1 MAEVILD
8 RKVLARRVKELQAQ
22 GKTVVFTNGCFDLLH
37 VGHVRYLRGAKALGD
52 VLVLAINTDE
62 SIRRIKGNKRPL
74 MSLEDRLGI
83 LSAFEMVDIV
93 TAFDEDTAMPILL
106 ALKPDIQAKGTDYT
120 TESIPERDVVASYG
134 GHVAVVGDPKDHSSR
149 NLIGEI
155 VKRYGPKKPS

>member
-8 RKVLARRVKELQAQ
+8 REVLVQRVKELQAQ

-93 TAFDEDTAMPILL
+93 TAFDEDTARPILL
-106 ALKPDIQAKGTDYT
+106 ELKPDIQAKGTDYT
-120 TESIPERDVVASYG
+120 TESIPEKDVVASYG

-149 NLIGEI
+149 DLIGEI
-155 VKRYGPKKPS
+155 VKRYGPKKPA

>member
-8 RKVLARRVKELQAQ
+8 RDVLARRVKELQAQ
-22 GKTVVFTNGCFDLLH
+22 GRTVVFTNGCFDLLH

-52 VLVLAINTDE
+52 VLVLALNTDE
-62 SIRRIKGNKRPL
+62 SIRRLKGSKRPL

-106 ALKPDIQAKGTDYT
+106 ELKPDIQAKGTDYT
-120 TESIPERDVVASYG
+120 TESIPEKDVVASYG
-134 GHVAVVGDPKDHSSR
+134 GRVAVVGDPKDHSSR
-149 NLIGEI
+149 DLIGEI
-155 VKRYGPKKPS
+155 VKRYGPQ

>member
-8 RKVLARRVKELQAQ
+8 REVLVQRVKELQAQ

-93 TAFDEDTAMPILL
+93 TAFDEDTARPILL
-106 ALKPDIQAKGTDYT
+106 ELKPDIQAKGTDYT
-120 TESIPERDVVASYG
+120 TESIPEKDVVASYG

-149 NLIGEI
+149 DLIGEI